1 MIVWALFDSGNGC
14 YSKAAKKF
22 EDIEIYSIGLDYEN
36 KNRHFISLNLADYSI
51 LFGDRH
57 MFDTL
62 DELPKP
68 DLIIAS
74 PPCES
79 WSVASALKNGNACW
93 KREDVSDS
101 LFQPQVLPSPFTI
114 RTKFDYDYSHNNLDY
129 SKQFIKRVN
138 GELTVFNTIRII
150 KEYNPKIFIIENP
163 ASGKIWEYIETVIG
177 FNLPYKNLTRY
188 NNYDYPLQKPTKFAS
203 NVYLGLKNKVIKQDI
218 KWGNFSKDYNER
230 SNIPASLVEDIFRK
244 VLEMD
249 LVGNPTKC
257 FNQNR

>member
-14 YSKAAKKF
+14 YKRSADKID
-22 EDIEIYSIGLDYEN
+22 DIEIYSIGLDIEN
-36 KNRHFISLNLADYSI
+36 KNNHFINLNLADYSR
-51 LFGDRH
+51 LFGDNTL
-57 MFDTL
+57 FDTL
-62 DELPKP
+62 DKLPQP

-101 LFQPQVLPSPFTI
+101 LFEPQVRPSPFTI
-114 RTKFDYDYSHNNLDY
+114 RTKKDYQESHNNLDY
-129 SKQFIKRVN
+129 AKQFIKRSN
-138 GELTVFNTIRII
+138 GELTVFNTIEII
-150 KEYNPKIFIIENP
+150 KRYNPKYFIIENP

-203 NVYLGLKNKVIKQDI
+203 NVYLGLKNEVMKQEVS
-218 KWGNFSKDYNER
+218 WGSFSKDYNER
-230 SNIPASLVEDIFRK
+230 SNIPKKLVDEIFIKILKMED
-244 VLEMD
+244 V
-249 LVGNPTKC
+249 
-257 FNQNR
+257 